1 MLKKK
6 KLRSFLIISIFLH
19 IVLISVAALI
29 YKSNVK
35 LTFSRIFE
43 ISTIKIDSTKQSFN
57 TTQKSDVVNVDS
69 IRKAFAKKPLS
80 KRSKVEAVINHRKDI
95 SKKPNFET
103 HTEQNNRI
111 DNVSIANIETTDKKG
126 SKNQLLNLKAVTQN
140 AYPDYKSNPKPRYP
154 MIARRKGY
162 EGTVRLRVYVLEN
175 GDAGAVE
182 LEKSSNYE
190 ILDRSAIE
198 AINRWIFIPGKR
210 NGVPVASWVTVPV
223 KFRLTN
229 T

>member
-43 ISTIKIDSTKQSFN
+43 ISTIQIDSAKQSFN
-57 TTQKSDVVNVDS
+57 TTQKSDVVSVDS

-80 KRSKVEAVINHRKDI
+80 KKSKIEPVINHRKDI

-103 HTEQNNRI
+103 QTEQNNRI
-111 DNVSIANIETTDKKG
+111 DNFSIENIEHTNKKENTNLSLS
-126 SKNQLLNLKAVTQN
+126 SKRISEN
-140 AYPDYKSNPKPRYP
+140 AYPDYKSNP
-154 MIARRKGY
+154 
-162 EGTVRLRVYVLEN
+162 
-175 GDAGAVE
+175 
-182 LEKSSNYE
+182 
-190 ILDRSAIE
+190 IL
-198 AINRWIFIPGKR
+198 
-210 NGVPVASWVTVPV
+210 
-223 KFRLTN
+223 
-229 T
+229 

>member
-1 MLKKK
+1 MIDSAASTTIFA
-6 KLRSFLIISIFLH
+6 RSSASIETSFVP
-19 IVLISVAALI
+19 IAVVA
-29 YKSNVK
+29 
-35 LTFSRIFE
+35 TFSRIFE
-43 ISTIKIDSTKQSFN
+43 ISTIKIDSAKQSFS

-80 KRSKVEAVINHRKDI
+80 KKSKIEAVINHTKDI
-95 SKKPNFET
+95 SKKPIFKT
-103 HTEQNNRI
+103 HTEQNYRI
-111 DNVSIANIETTDKKG
+111 DNVSIANIETTDKKEG
-126 SKNQLLNLKAVTQN
+126 KNQLSNLKAVTQN
-140 AYPDYKSNPKPRYP
+140 AYPDYKSNPKHRYQ

-162 EGTVRLRVYVLEN
+162 EGTVRLRVYVLESGN
-175 GDAGAVE
+175 AGDVE

>member
-1 MLKKK
+1 
-6 KLRSFLIISIFLH
+6 
-19 IVLISVAALI
+19 
-29 YKSNVK
+29 
-35 LTFSRIFE
+35 
-43 ISTIKIDSTKQSFN
+43 
-57 TTQKSDVVNVDS
+57 
-69 IRKAFAKKPLS
+69 
-80 KRSKVEAVINHRKDI
+80 
-95 SKKPNFET
+95 
-103 HTEQNNRI
+103 
-111 DNVSIANIETTDKKG
+111 
-126 SKNQLLNLKAVTQN
+126 
-140 AYPDYKSNPKPRYP
+140 

-198 AINRWIFIPGKR
+198 AINRWVFIPGKR

>member
-6 KLRSFLIISIFLH
+6 KLRSFLIISILLH

-29 YKSNVK
+29 YKSNGK

-43 ISTIKIDSTKQSFN
+43 ISTIKIDSAKQSFN
-57 TTQKSDVVNVDS
+57 ATQKSDVVNADS
-69 IRKAFAKKPLS
+69 MRKALAKKPLS
-80 KRSKVEAVINHRKDI
+80 KKSKIEPVINLTKEI
-95 SKKPNFET
+95 SKKPKIET
-103 HTEQNNRI
+103 HTERNNQI
-111 DNVSIANIETTDKKG
+111 DNLSIANIETTDKKG

-162 EGTVRLRVYVLEN
+162 EGTVRLRVYVLES